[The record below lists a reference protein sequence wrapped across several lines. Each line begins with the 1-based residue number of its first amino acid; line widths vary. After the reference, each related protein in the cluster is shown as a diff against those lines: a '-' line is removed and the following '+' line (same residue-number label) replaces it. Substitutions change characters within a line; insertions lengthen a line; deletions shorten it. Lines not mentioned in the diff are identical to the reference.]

1 MIYCPISFQNNA
13 ILGIIK
19 VTNASEPFEEDDAKL
34 MKIITSNL
42 AQFLFTLRNDFY
54 ERVNVQKKLEAT
66 MISSQFEST

>member
-1 MIYCPISFQNNA
+1 M
-13 ILGIIK
+13 GIIK